1 MISRPT
7 CFLHLAVSSTI
18 LKACHLQEAFWN
30 FSCTP
35 SLGLCPALT
44 LQCSPQSQHLLP
56 SLSAEF
62 SALKK
67 QTLCHLRAP
76 SKGSWNIA
84 GITKAVL
91 GVSLGETQP
100 LLVNHPRKCSLREA
114 PLGGSSQGFLFQ
126 EKREGGALGSEVYSQ
141 SWDVLPLKE
150 LSLLTWASWTCPS

>member
-44 LQCSPQSQHLLP
+44 VQCSPQSQHLLP
-56 SLSAEF
+56 SLSMEF
-62 SALKK
+62 SALEK

-114 PLGGSSQGFLFQ
+114 PLWAGAHRASFSRRR
-126 EKREGGALGSEVYSQ
+126 EKEAF
-141 SWDVLPLKE
+141 WVLT
-150 LSLLTWASWTCPS
+150 STASPGMCYP

>member
-1 MISRPT
+1 MISHPT
-7 CFLHLAVSSTI
+7 CFLHLAISPTI

-44 LQCSPQSQHLLP
+44 LQYLPQSQHLLP
-56 SLSAEF
+56 SISVEF
-62 SALKK
+62 SALEK
-67 QTLCHLRAP
+67 QTLCHLRAS

-91 GVSLGETQP
+91 GVSLDETQP

-114 PLGGSSQGFLFQ
+114 PLWVGAHRASFSRRR
-126 EKREGGALGSEVYSQ
+126 EKEAL
-141 SWDVLPLKE
+141 WVLR
-150 LSLLTWASWTCPS
+150 STASPGMCYP